1 MANGTETQIDK
12 LGIDIS
18 VRENDAAAKINAV
31 AKAINQLRKSLVS
44 LTDVSKQMNKIT
56 KMFSSLNI
64 PKSAGGTKLKTP
76 KDILRKIEVPEKSR
90 TAMLKNAEIPDL
102 NPADTE
108 KAQDAVKGVVTNYSQ
123 WLDIQE
129 KGNKQNKDAAKSNN
143 KFALSFKTL
152 LKSVGRIAFYRAI
165 RTAIKEI
172 VQAAKEGIENI
183 RSVDQN
189 LDDSLNRLSQS
200 ATTLKNSFAQLL
212 SPIIQSLEPVI
223 TRLADSFATIVNRIS
238 EARAAMEGQDE
249 YTKIL
254 TSDTEEYQEAIK
266 KAGEESKKQ
275 KGNLLSFDTFTTQS
289 IRKESTGYTGVTKEK
304 VTMKKSEAE
313 SILKT
318 VKVIENSVMVIAATI
333 VGIKLAK
340 LISSLKSVSELLGT
354 GKGIFGLISGI
365 AGIVGGLVMT
375 IKGVLS
381 IIDWNEETSGL
392 QKFLDVLTVVLGVIS
407 AIAGVIALMKAK
419 TLAGMIA
426 GGVAIT
432 GVIGAIIASAAS
444 SAQKAKTYAVGG
456 NFNTGDYFVAN
467 ENGKT
472 ELVASSN
479 TGGGSVMNL
488 DQWASISYSSFYRA
502 LSDYDAAQNG
512 RGGELDLNSLG
523 RTIAGNTGFVNEMN
537 RRNSTLNLI

>member
-64 PKSAGGTKLKTP
+64 PKSAGGTKIKTP

-90 TAMLKNAEIPDL
+90 TAMLKNTEIPDL

-108 KAQDAVKGVVTNYSQ
+108 KAQDAFKGVVTNYSQ
-123 WLDIQE
+123 WLDMQE
-129 KGNKQNKDAAKSNN
+129 KGNKQNKDAAKSTN

-172 VQAAKEGIENI
+172 VQAAKEGIANI
-183 RSVDQN
+183 RSVDKD
-189 LDDSLNRLSQS
+189 LDNSLNRLSKS
-200 ATTLKNSFAQLL
+200 ATTLKNSFAMLL
-212 SPIIQSLEPVI
+212 VPVIKAIEPVI
-223 TRLADSFATIVNRIS
+223 TSLADSIANIVNKFT
-238 EARAAMEGQDE
+238 EAQAVLKGQDK

-254 TSDTEEYQEAIK
+254 TSDTEEYQKALK
-266 KAGEESKKQ
+266 KTQGS
-275 KGNLLSFDTFTTQS
+275 LLSFDTFTLN
-289 IRKESTGYTGVTKEK
+289 KANDYTGVKEEE
-304 VTMKKSEAE
+304 VTMP
-313 SILKT
+313 
-318 VKVIENSVMVIAATI
+318 VENAKEYQK
-333 VGIKLAK
+333 KLAE
-340 LISSLKSVSELLGT
+340 ISQTFKDLVQIVSDLVVIIKELAVVAWSTWGQT
-354 GKGIFGLISGI
+354 FISQ
-365 AGIVGGLVMT
+365 
-375 IKGVLS
+375 IKGVLEFVKELFNMFKAIGQVLS
-381 IIDWNEETSGL
+381 GDVSNGIEAVAKSFLNLIGIIAKL
-392 QKFLDVLTVVLGVIS
+392 VIS
-407 AIAGVIALMKAK
+407 FNPIALLIKGLGKLFGFDTSFIDNA
-419 TLAGMIA
+419 ANA
-426 GGVAIT
+426 VRDF
-432 GVIGAIIASAAS
+432 IGKPLGYAS
-444 SAQKAKTYAVGG
+444 GG
-456 NFNTGDYFVAN
+456 NYQAGDYFVAN
-467 ENGKT
+467 ENGNT